1 MAGALHRGKEEY
13 RISPE
18 SFPGVFRRALK
29 CVEENTAG
37 VLLELEEINGG
48 MGADGRG
55 TGRRR

>member
-37 VLLELEEINGG
+37 VLQI
-48 MGADGRG
+48 GRASC
-55 TGRRR
+55 RERV